1 MDSLDAKLAK
11 NSTTF
16 AKGDPVSQDTD
27 GLLIVTT
34 AGLRVIG
41 IANEAKVTA
50 ADNETVAQY
59 KVQFLALTY
68 KDKLEAEMSAAV
80 AQTNVGQYADV
91 SGTTGAV
98 KLDSGT
104 LADDTGSFH
113 ITDLDPRGNGST
125 TAVLCNIAEPEELAY
140 TQN

>member
-1 MDSLDAKLAK
+1 MDSLDSKLAK

-16 AKGDPVSQDTD
+16 AKGDPVSMDTD
-27 GLLIVTT
+27 GLLIVST

-41 IANEAKVTA
+41 LANEAKVTA

-59 KVQFLALTY
+59 KVQFQSVTY

-91 SGTTGAV
+91 TGTTGAV
-98 KLDSGT
+98 KLDFGT
-104 LADDTGSFH
+104 LADNSAQFH
-113 ITDLDPRGNGST
+113 ITDLDPRGTGST
-125 TAVLCNIAEPEELAY
+125 TAVLCNVAEPEELAY